1 MRQDR
6 NGCHWS
12 SSLMASLMAADNL
25 SPGIFDGHGISGA
38 CPAVIREAVLGI
50 KRGADMKCISNEIRD
65 AMNAAVLKSLYGG
78 EYGMDG
84 SVSANLYALVGR
96 SSS

>member
-1 MRQDR
+1 
-6 NGCHWS
+6 
-12 SSLMASLMAADNL
+12 MASLMAADNL

>member
-1 MRQDR
+1 MRRDR

-12 SSLMASLMAADNL
+12 SLMVSLMAADNT
-25 SPGIFDGHGISGA
+25 GIFDGHEI
-38 CPAVIREAVLGI
+38 AVLGM

-65 AMNAAVLKSLYGG
+65 AMNTAALKSLYGG